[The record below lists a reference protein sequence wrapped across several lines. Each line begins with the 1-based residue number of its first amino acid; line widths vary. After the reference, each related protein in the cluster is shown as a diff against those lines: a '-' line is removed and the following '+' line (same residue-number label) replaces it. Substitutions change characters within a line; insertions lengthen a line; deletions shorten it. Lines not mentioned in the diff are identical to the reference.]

1 MKRATAMGRTRMR
14 RGRMRMRGGSL
25 GNVFFC
31 KPLSL
36 TVPGPEAA
44 AIPAGR
50 CKEEDCRGKDGVTL
64 NTNQK

>member
-1 MKRATAMGRTRMR
+1 
-14 RGRMRMRGGSL
+14 MRGGSL